1 MNWIK
6 ILPFF
11 TLYNQQNITNYI
23 YLNENKPVSQ
33 LCPVCTSKQFPWTH
47 CELPQPLISVM
58 RFYVLCFH
66 LSQTFWKYPYLYK
79 RGPKTTV
86 DHWKSSVKLKSN
98 QLVGYQIIIYIETK
112 IVVMLILFSLNTY
125 IFIPY

>member
-1 MNWIK
+1 MMNWIK

-86 DHWKSSVKLKSN
+86 DLQFLSLK
-98 QLVGYQIIIYIETK
+98 IFCKTK
-112 IVVMLILFSLNTY
+112 IKPTRWLTDIHVHRNKNCGDADF
-125 IFIPY
+125 IFP